1 MNITSTENVN
11 KTFAVQ
17 SAQCI
22 LESVPGRVEKNDDY
36 EEKMQLGWQKTVL
49 QKHLIIRFR

>member
-11 KTFAVQ
+11 KTFTVQ

-36 EEKMQLGWQKTVL
+36 EEKMQLG
-49 QKHLIIRFR
+49 